1 MTDLAIYFKPVQ
13 GYAGPEF
20 RNLPSKR
27 LGEIVS
33 IYSEEALFPSLESTD
48 LAIIGIDEDRN
59 AVMNTGC
66 SFAADAIR
74 PYLYQLF
81 PGDYNLKI
89 TDLGNIR
96 RGNTPEDT
104 YFAVSTLISFLI
116 RNKVTPIIIGGGQD
130 LTYAAY
136 QAYRDLGRIINLSV
150 IDNRLDIGETDGP
163 LNSRSY
169 LSHIILHKPNY
180 LFNYANIG
188 YQSYLVDKGAID
200 LLKELFFDSCRLGIA
215 QSNIQEMEPILRNAD
230 MVSFDISAIRQS
242 DAPGNGNASPNGF
255 YGEQACQLARYAG
268 LSSKLSCMG
277 FFEMNPTFDRNG
289 QTAQLLAQ
297 MIWYFID
304 GYYHRQNEMPLDDPH
319 GFIRYNVQLPN
330 HNEGILFYKSKLTE
344 RWWMEVKCTD
354 SQKERYHDHFIV
366 PCSYSD
372 YQIACTNEIPDRWW
386 QAYQKLM

>member
-13 GYAGPEF
+13 GYAGPVF
-20 RNLPSKR
+20 RNLPGKR

-33 IYSEEALFPSLESTD
+33 IYSEEAVFPSLESID

-59 AVMNTGC
+59 AVMNEGC
-66 SFAADAIR
+66 SLAADAIR
-74 PYLYQLF
+74 PYLYKLF
-81 PGDYNLKI
+81 PGDYDLKI

-136 QAYRDLGRIINLSV
+136 QAYKDMDRIINLTV
-150 IDNRLDIGETDGP
+150 IDNLLDIGETEGP

-169 LSHIILHKPNY
+169 MSHIILHKPNY

-188 YQSYLVDKGAID
+188 YQSCLVDRGALD
-200 LLKELFFDSCRLGIA
+200 LMRELYFDTCRLGIA
-215 QSNIQEMEPILRNAD
+215 QSNIQDLEPILRNAD

-242 DAPGNGNASPNGF
+242 DAPGNANASPNGF
-255 YGEQACQLARYAG
+255 YGEQACQLAYYAG
-268 LSSKLSCMG
+268 LSNKLSCMG
-277 FFEMNPTFDRNG
+277 FFEMNPSFDTAG

-304 GYYHRQNEMPLDDPH
+304 GYYHRQKDNPQDDPDS
-319 GFIRYNVQLPN
+319 FIRYNVQLPN
-330 HNEGILFYKSKLTE
+330 QNDGILFYKSKLTD
-344 RWWMEVKCTD
+344 RWWMEVKCPD
-354 SQKERYHDHFIV
+354 NQKEKFRDHFIV
-366 PCSYSD
+366 PCSYTD